1 MQTRMGVAPAA
12 LPPLLPPT
20 LARAAPI
27 PYLAWE
33 VSQQLLETR
42 LLYQRRASVQPPLGL
57 AAPRAAVR
65 PCCAPPRQRP
75 ASLQVGDMV
84 Q

>member
-1 MQTRMGVAPAA
+1 MGMGVAPAA
-12 LPPLLPPT
+12 LPT
-20 LARAAPI
+20 AAPV

-65 PCCAPPRQRP
+65 PCCEPPRQAP
-75 ASLQVGDMV
+75 ASLQVRDML